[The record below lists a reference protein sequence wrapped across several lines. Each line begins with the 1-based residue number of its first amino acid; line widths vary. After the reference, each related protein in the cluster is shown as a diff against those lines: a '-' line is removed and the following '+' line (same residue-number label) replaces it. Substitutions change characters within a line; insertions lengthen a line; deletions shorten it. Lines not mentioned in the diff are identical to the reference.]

1 MDFEEF
7 LWAKGYSE
15 DFIDELYQ
23 HMLEVKPLAKL
34 QMDVLFELFRD
45 YATIGD
51 KRGNGTYF

>member
-1 MDFEEF
+1 
-7 LWAKGYSE
+7 
-15 DFIDELYQ
+15 
-23 HMLEVKPLAKL
+23 MLEVKPLAKL